1 MKRVYDIRWEFVNAY
16 ENGDFVEDKSGC
28 KTVDI
33 IGAQFIAD
41 DDHIFG
47 KPDEDYI
54 ERELEWYESKSLN
67 VNDLKNTPKIW
78 KSVADENGII
88 NSNYGWCIYSED
100 NHDQY
105 SNCLWELRRNPLS
118 RRATMI
124 YNRPSMW
131 YEYATNGRS
140 DFMCTFATQHFVR
153 NGKLISLVYMRSN
166 DAWAGFRNDLAWQ
179 KTVATK
185 LAKDLDVEIGDII
198 WHAGSLHL
206 YESQFYLIE
215 HFRKTLTSRV
225 TALEVKTFNE
235 KTKTD

>member
-1 MKRVYDIRWEFVNAY
+1 MKRVFDIRCEFVNAY
-16 ENGDFVEDKSGC
+16 KNGDFVEDKSGC

-33 IGAQFIAD
+33 IGAQFVAD
-41 DDHIFG
+41 NDHIFG

-54 ERELEWYESKSLN
+54 KRELEWYESKSLN

-105 SNCLWELRRNPLS
+105 SNCLQELRRNPMS

-131 YEYATNGRS
+131 HDYATDGRS
-140 DFMCTFATQHFVR
+140 DFMCTFATQHFIR
-153 NGKLISLVYMRSN
+153 NGKLLSLVFMRSN
-166 DAWAGFRNDLAWQ
+166 DAIFGYKNDYAWQ
-179 KTVATK
+179 KLVSAK
-185 LAKDLDVEIGDII
+185 LAQDLGVENGELI
-198 WHAGSLHL
+198 WHAGSLHI
-206 YESQFYLIE
+206 YESQFYMLDY
-215 HFRKTLTSRV
+215 FNKTSQSMITLKEYK
-225 TALEVKTFNE
+225 AWLDNE
-235 KTKTD
+235 N